1 MKFDFLKVVN
11 AITQVMAIVE
21 AIKGAGGGKAK
32 ADAVV
37 EMTPNLISSIE
48 SAVDKDL
55 LKQETVQAAA
65 RGFFT
70 ATIDFLK
77 ALDAAKGSKGT
88 GGTPQ

>member
-1 MKFDFLKVVN
+1 MKFDFLKVIN

-55 LKQETVQAAA
+55 LKQEKVQEAERALI
-65 RGFFT
+65 T
-70 ATIDFLK
+70 AIMTFQK
-77 ALDAAKGSKGT
+77 VVEAAKAAKGT
-88 GGTPQ
+88 GGKPE

>member
-11 AITQVMAIVE
+11 AIMQVMAIVE

-55 LKQETVQAAA
+55 LKQEKVQEAERDLITAVINFEKAIAAA
-65 RGFFT
+65 
-70 ATIDFLK
+70 K
-77 ALDAAKGSKGT
+77 AAKGT
-88 GGTPQ
+88 GGKPE